1 MKIRLNLCF
10 LLLNVKILKLNINY
24 KNMQI
29 KQYSKVIYLG
39 YILDETMSGESMALK
54 VINKLET

>member
-1 MKIRLNLCF
+1 M
-10 LLLNVKILKLNINY
+10 
-24 KNMQI
+24 
-29 KQYSKVIYLG
+29 KQYSKVTYLG

>member
-24 KNMQI
+24 KNIQI